1 MFKRIAP
8 IAFLLVS
15 VASAVAQDATSQTAT
30 AQASPDPQQQQD
42 EKAKL
47 EKKALALLEQVITDS
62 QGLKLPEN
70 KLRVQIAAA
79 DMLWDKNPARARGLL
94 TDGGAMLGQMML
106 EMNRQDRDDMN
117 NITQLR
123 QQLVLTAGQHDAD
136 LGYQLLRS
144 TQPPPP
150 PASQNNQTF
159 GPGRGNNRPQFMFDQ
174 QANGLEQA
182 LLSTVATTDPK
193 YAYQKAVES
202 LDKNE
207 FPPSLTKILTQL
219 QSKDQEL
226 FKKLSDKTLN
236 RLASDSLL
244 SSSQASSVAISL
256 LQPGPVPANTSTA
269 TDSSATTPAQ
279 QTATATQPN
288 AARPN
293 QNARQPVLSE
303 SSYHDLLDSA
313 ITAALSVTSAGP
325 LNNMQRG
332 GGGAV
337 RVQRG
342 QQAQQQQQNPPDD
355 SQIRQNNARSLLFNL
370 QGMLPLIDQYLPDRA
385 QSVRQK
391 LTELGI
397 NTNTTQNPMNAMRAM
412 VQGGSSDSLVTAAS
426 TAPPQMQSRL
436 YQSAA
441 QKAIDE
447 GNIDKAVDIA
457 TNHLDENGR
466 NVIMQAVDFKKL
478 TMTASPEKLNE
489 IKQKLAALPSDNDR
503 IKYLLDLAKAT
514 QKDNV
519 KLATKFLDDAH
530 NLVAR
535 RALDYDDF
543 GNQLKVADA
552 YATVDP
558 KKSFEILD
566 AGIAQLNELLQA
578 ATVLN
583 GFEVDV
589 FKDGEMTLRTDND
602 LIGMVARFGGELAA
616 MAKVDFDGARGAAER
631 FQLPEPRMNARLMIA
646 QGILGTRPPD
656 NSNRPRQNFQFMMR

>member
-8 IAFLLVS
+8 FAFLLVS
-15 VASAVAQDATSQTAT
+15 VASVMAQDATSQTAT
-30 AQASPDPQQQQD
+30 AQASPDPQQQAD

-47 EKKALALLEQVITDS
+47 EKKALALLEQVVTDS

-79 DMLWDKNPARARGLL
+79 DMLWDKHPSRARGLL

-106 EMNRQDRDDMN
+106 DMNRQDRDELN
-117 NITQLR
+117 TINQLR
-123 QQLVLTAGQHDAD
+123 QELVLTAGRHDAD
-136 LGYQLLRS
+136 LGYQLLHS
-144 TQPPPP
+144 TQPPPQQ
-150 PASQNNQTF
+150 ASQNNGF
-159 GPGRGNNRPQFMFDQ
+159 GPGRGNRPQIILDQ
-174 QANGLEQA
+174 QANSLEQQ
-182 LLSTVATTDPK
+182 LLSTVAQTDPK

-207 FPPSLTKILTQL
+207 FPPSLNRILTQL
-219 QSKDQEL
+219 QTKDQEL

-236 RLASDSLL
+236 RLASDNLL
-244 SSSQASSVAISL
+244 ASSQASTVAINL
-256 LQPGPVPANTSTA
+256 LSPGPVPASTSTA
-269 TDSSATTPAQ
+269 TDDAANATPTPSPSPSTTQ
-279 QTATATQPN
+279 QTG
-288 AARPN
+288 ARGN

-303 SSYHDLLDSA
+303 SSYHDLMDSA

-325 LNNMQRG
+325 LANMQRG
-332 GGGAV
+332 GGGAI
-337 RVQRG
+337 RIQRG
-342 QQAQQQQQNPPDD
+342 QQQQQQNPPDD
-355 SQIRQNNARSLLFNL
+355 SQIRQNNARSLLFSL

-397 NTNTTQNPMNAMRAM
+397 NSNPAAQTMNAMRAM
-412 VQGGSSDSLVTAAS
+412 ANQGGSSDSLVTAAS
-426 TAPPQMQSRL
+426 QAPPQIQSRL

-441 QKAIDE
+441 QRAIDE

-466 NVIMQAVDFKKL
+466 NAIMQAVDFKKL
-478 TMTASPEKLNE
+478 TTTASAEKLNE

-503 IKYLLDLAKAT
+503 IKYLIDLAKAT
-514 QKDNV
+514 QKDNP
-519 KLATKFLDDAH
+519 KLAQKFMDDAR
-530 NLVAR
+530 NLVSR
-535 RALDYDDF
+535 RAMDYDDF
-543 GNQLKVADA
+543 GNQIKVADA

-589 FKDGEMTLRTDND
+589 FKEGELTLRSDSD

-616 MAKVDFDGARGAAER
+616 LAKVDFEGARGAADR
-631 FQLPEPRMNARLMIA
+631 FQLPEPRMNAKLMIA
-646 QGILGTRPPD
+646 QGILGTRPHD
-656 NSNRPRQNFQFMMR
+656 NGNRPRQNLNFFMR